1 MEIRSICFLLL
12 GAVCSACSSMRQFN
26 VETYNP
32 ADITYPRGVETV
44 LMVNNAVAQPAD
56 VGYTYMLHGK
66 SQDTCRAEA
75 DSALIEFCRSLGTT
89 IANASYFKDVRLLD
103 EPYRLDSIYL
113 RERKLLPSEVKQLCE
128 QNGTDAIISLEK
140 ILFVME
146 KNIETDLRIGM
157 EHGTVKVNMTG
168 VLRTYLPEK
177 ERPMA
182 SVVLQD
188 SVMWEEYAPDVRMLN
203 NLLPLPDQALRVAAS
218 YIASTMSEHFIPHW
232 SESGRWY
239 YHNTGA
245 RWKEASAFASAG
257 KWDLAEEKW
266 QLIEKST
273 SNKSAKAKACS
284 NIALACEMQS
294 RFDDALAWAKKSAS
308 FFAESEGDEGEN
320 TVLLKAYVK
329 VLEERILADK
339 KLNIQIGE

>member
-1 MEIRSICFLLL
+1 MLL

-44 LMVNNAVAQPAD
+44 LMVNNAVAQPSD

-146 KNIETDLRIGM
+146 KNIETDLRVGM

-177 ERPMA
+177 EPLF
-182 SVVLQD
+182 SV
-188 SVMWEEYAPDVRMLN
+188 RLN
-203 NLLPLPDQALRVAAS
+203 PYPL
-218 YIASTMSEHFIPHW
+218 H
-232 SESGRWY
+232 
-239 YHNTGA
+239 
-245 RWKEASAFASAG
+245 
-257 KWDLAEEKW
+257 
-266 QLIEKST
+266 
-273 SNKSAKAKACS
+273 
-284 NIALACEMQS
+284 
-294 RFDDALAWAKKSAS
+294 
-308 FFAESEGDEGEN
+308 
-320 TVLLKAYVK
+320 
-329 VLEERILADK
+329 
-339 KLNIQIGE
+339 